1 MSYQS
6 RGSASGTGER
16 SGTMTD
22 FVMRARSLAPL
33 GRWLLRRTQTRWSLL
48 DQGLVSGL
56 GFLTG
61 VAAARLLGLEQFGVF
76 AIVMIL
82 AALAQGVHNAFV
94 VTPLMSLAGTPR
106 GGSSAFYGSALG
118 LTLAMSIPVAVSIGF
133 LMAGLNWTAGKPL
146 SLSLVMAAGT
156 FGVAQNLLLTV
167 RRILF
172 AKGRGGEGLV
182 ADAARGAGL
191 VLVLGMLFALRTPV
205 RVDVLIWLLALVGVI
220 PSVFAMGSLWPVA
233 RGRQRPVALARRC
246 WPMARWL
253 LPSVLAT
260 FAQEQF
266 VWLVVGVSLGDAPVG
281 GLRAAQYLVSLAY
294 PFMAALENVVPVEAG
309 RVYLAGGLDALQRY
323 IARTVVLF
331 SPLALGVPVLAA
343 CSAHFWLRTFF
354 GPSFEAFAG
363 CLQVF
368 ALVVLF
374 VFVRDML
381 GYFFRAT
388 GRTKLMFQ
396 AFVAS
401 SIATLVVI
409 VPLLHGLGVLG
420 AAIGIATGQGL
431 SMAFLILAALRLR
444 HASRP
449 C

>member
-1 MSYQS
+1 MTA
-6 RGSASGTGER
+6 SALG
-16 SGTMTD
+16 
-22 FVMRARSLAPL
+22 ARSLVPL

-61 VAAARLLGLEQFGVF
+61 VAAARLLGLAQFGVF
-76 AIVMIL
+76 AMAMIL
-82 AALAQGVHNAFV
+82 AALAQGFHNALV

-106 GGSSAFYGSALG
+106 GRSAAFYGSALG
-118 LTLAMSIPVAVSIGF
+118 LTLAVSLPVALAVAA
-133 LMAGLNWTAGKPL
+133 LLAGLDLAAGKPL
-146 SLSLVMAAGT
+146 SLSLVLAAGA
-156 FGVAQNLLLTV
+156 FGAAQNLLLTV

-172 AKGRGGEGLV
+172 ARGCGGEGF
-182 ADAARGAGL
+182 ATDAARGGAI
-191 VLVLGMLFALRTPV
+191 VLAVGALFALRVPV
-205 RVDVLIWLLALVGVI
+205 RVDALIWLLALATAV
-220 PSVFAMGSLWPVA
+220 PPLFAMMPLWRDA
-233 RGRQRPVALARRC
+233 RRRRRPAAMARRC

-260 FAQEQF
+260 FAQEQL
-266 VWLVVGVSLGDAPVG
+266 VWLIVGVSLGDAPVG

-294 PFMAALENVVPVEAG
+294 PFMAALENVVPVQAG
-309 RVYLAGGLDALQRY
+309 RLYLAGGVQALQRY
-323 IARTVVLF
+323 IARTMAMF

-343 CSAHFWLRTFF
+343 CSAHFWLRLFF

-381 GYFFRAT
+381 GYFFRAI
-388 GRTKLMFQ
+388 GRTKLLFQ

-401 SIATLVVI
+401 SAATLIAI
-409 VPLLHGLGVLG
+409 VPLLHGFGVLG
-420 AAIGIATGQGL
+420 AALGIALGQGL
-431 SMAFLILAALRLR
+431 SMGFLVVAALRAR
-444 HASRP
+444 AARP
-449 C
+449 PC